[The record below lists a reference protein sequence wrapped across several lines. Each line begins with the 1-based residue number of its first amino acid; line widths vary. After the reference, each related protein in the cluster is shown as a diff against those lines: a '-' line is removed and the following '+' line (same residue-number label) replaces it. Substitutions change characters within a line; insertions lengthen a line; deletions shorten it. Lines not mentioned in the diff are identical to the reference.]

1 MIVEMRTYQLKPG
14 TVPQFEE
21 RFGAALHIREKFS
34 PLGGFFHTEVGDLN
48 KVIHIW
54 PYESFEARAKARADA
69 TKAEG
74 WPPATREFVTNQQT
88 EVFVPAPFSPRLE
101 PRELGGIYEIRM
113 YEYAAGTIPAVMEA
127 WGARIAE
134 RVKLSPLVAAWYSEI
149 GPLNK
154 WVHIWAYKDANHRA
168 ATRAEAVAKGIWP
181 PPGTPPGALLK
192 MQNMLVVPAAFSPL
206 K

>member
-1 MIVEMRTYQLKPG
+1 MIVEMRTYQCKPG

-21 RFGAALHIREKFS
+21 RFGAALPIRQKIS
-34 PLGGFFHTEVGDLN
+34 PLAGFFHTEVGDLN

-54 PYESFEARAKARADA
+54 PYESFEARTKARAEA
-69 TKAEG
+69 TATPG
-74 WPPATREFVTNQQT
+74 WPPATREFVTEQQA
-88 EVFVPAPFSPRLE
+88 EIFHPAPFSPKLE

-113 YEYAAGTIPAVMEA
+113 YQYAAGTIPAVMEA

-206 K
+206 R